1 MALQV
6 LIDNVDR
13 TGVVDLRTLEVED
26 AVGERTVCRFRVN
39 DLTNSL
45 ASVLVPGESVE
56 VALDGLKVFGGTIDR
71 VQRVKPAPGSDA
83 QVYGIECVDWHQV
96 ADRRLVAEVYEGVL
110 AGAIVKSIV
119 DKYLAAEGVSYGAAT
134 VADGPVITKAVFNYV
149 PASQAL
155 EELADLTG
163 YLWWID
169 ANKVLYFAD
178 RATYAAPWTLDSY
191 ARVLQGTLLVER
203 HRQGYRNRQ
212 YIRAGTD
219 VTDVRTEQPSPAP
232 DGQTKVFTLAFP
244 AAKMP
249 TVKVNGVEKT
259 VGIRGVDS
267 GKDWYWSKGDNTI
280 SQDDAA
286 TPLASTDVLEVTYQG
301 LFPLLV
307 MAEAAEAQTDRQAVE
322 GGTGLYEAVDEKA
335 GLDDRTAA
343 LEAAQGLLRRY
354 ARIGTTLQFATI
366 HSGLRP
372 GQLLQVNLP
381 EVGAVGEFLVQSV
394 RLSQAAGDVW
404 RYEVRALSGE
414 EVGGWSQFFQRLAR
428 QGRTFVIRENEVLVK
443 LKTARDPV
451 KLGDNLV
458 IAKAAPESRVG
469 YAAIGFAEV
478 A

>member
-1 MALQV
+1 MALHV
-6 LIDNVDR
+6 LIDGVDR

-26 AVGERTVCRFRVN
+26 AIGERTVCRFQVN
-39 DLTNSL
+39 DLTNAL

-56 VALDGLKVFGGTIDR
+56 VVLDGLKVFGGMIDR
-71 VQRVKPAPGSDA
+71 VQRLRVPQGSNA
-83 QVYGIECVDWHQV
+83 QMYLLECTDWHQV
-96 ADRRLVAEVYEGVL
+96 ADRRLVAEVYESQI
-110 AGAIVKSIV
+110 AGAIVRDIA
-119 DKYLAAEGVSYGAAT
+119 DKYLASEGISYGTGT
-134 VADGPVITKAVFNYV
+134 VADGPAVTKAVFNYTPV
-149 PASQAL
+149 SQAL
-155 EELADLTG
+155 EELAELTG

-169 ANKVLYFAD
+169 ASKVLHFAE
-178 RATYAAPWTLDSY
+178 RATYAAPWLLDSY
-191 ARVLQGTLLVER
+191 ADVLQGSLLVEK
-203 HRQGYRNRQ
+203 HRQSYRNRQ

-219 VTDVRTEQPSPAP
+219 ITDVRTERPAPAP
-232 DGQTKVFTLAFP
+232 DGQTKVFTLTFP
-244 AAKMP
+244 VAKVP
-249 TVKVNGVEKT
+249 TVKVNGVAKT

-267 GKDWYWSKGDNTI
+267 GKDWYWSKGENTV

-301 LFPLLV
+301 LFPLII
-307 MAEAAEAQTDRQAVE
+307 MAEEAEAQADRKAVE

-335 GLDDRTAA
+335 GLDDRNAA
-343 LEAAQGLLRRY
+343 LEVAQGLLRRY

-366 HSGLRP
+366 RSGLRP

-381 EVGAVGEFLVQSV
+381 DVGAVGEFLIQSV

-414 EVGGWSQFFQRLAR
+414 EIGGWSQFFQRLAR
-428 QGRTFVIRENEVLVK
+428 QGRTFMIRENEVLVK

-451 KLGDNLV
+451 KLGDSLV